1 MLDLFPSREAGPFGR
16 RLKRERGA
24 RIPVTVVTGFLG
36 AGKTTL
42 LRRFLASPE
51 GEGTAVIVNEFGAVG
66 IDDAL
71 VRDSADE
78 TVLLGNGCVCC
89 ITRTDLQAALRR
101 LVFDRERGTVP
112 PFRRIVIET
121 SGLADPGPILQTFAT
136 DRALGGEFHID
147 VVLAVVDAVNG
158 DVTLDT
164 AAEARKQ
171 VILADRLIVS
181 KTDLAEPSAVERL
194 TRRLQQ
200 LNPRATIDVAVNG
213 ALDPNRVIEP
223 SARERSGF
231 VAEAEHSDGIAS
243 FVIEQS
249 EPMDWLT
256 FARAMETLIALRGAD
271 LLRVKGLLNVAG
283 CRGPVVVQYVQHLAH
298 PPVELE
304 TWPDQNRASR
314 VVFIRAEYFGAARAR
329 SVCGRAGAWRR
340 RRTAGGASAPATH
353 SITSS
358 AELQRSSAGWSRPS
372 VLAVFRLMNEFE
384 RGRAARP
391 AGRPVSSPLRIRA
404 GVDAGLPIGI
414 DRRLRRSLP
423 VLRPAAYSRLLYDRR
438 QRHCEPPAP

>member
-1 MLDLFPSREAGPFGR
+1 M
-16 RLKRERGA
+16 
-24 RIPVTVVTGFLG
+24 
-36 AGKTTL
+36 
-42 LRRFLASPE
+42 
-51 GEGTAVIVNEFGAVG
+51 
-66 IDDAL
+66 
-71 VRDSADE
+71 
-78 TVLLGNGCVCC
+78 
-89 ITRTDLQAALRR
+89 
-101 LVFDRERGTVP
+101 P

-121 SGLADPGPILQTFAT
+121 SGLADPGPILQTFST

-200 LNPRATIDVAVNG
+200 HNPRATIDVAING
-213 ALDPNRVIEP
+213 VLDPNRVIEP
-223 SARERSGF
+223 SADERTGF

-256 FARAMETLIALRGAD
+256 FARAMETLIALRGGD

-314 VVFIRAEYFGAARAR
+314 VVFIGRNISEQHVRDLFAP
-329 SVCGRAGAWRR
+329 CGRWRR
-340 RRTAGGASAPATH
+340 RPRRRVPRRRLH

-358 AELQRSSAGWSRPS
+358 ASASRFGGISRPRVFAVRRLSTNSNVVGCVPAGWPVSRP
-372 VLAVFRLMNEFE
+372 
-384 RGRAARP
+384 
-391 AGRPVSSPLRIRA
+391 
-404 GVDAGLPIGI
+404 
-414 DRRLRRSLP
+414 
-423 VLRPAAYSRLLYDRR
+423 
-438 QRHCEPPAP
+438 